1 MTIHE
6 AMQLLNQ
13 NVSQVMVGTQ
23 EASKLIFTCLLVSGN
38 VLLEDVPGTGKT
50 KLAKTI
56 ARSLGIDFKR
66 IQFTPDLLPS
76 DILGINMYHP
86 KDEDFKF
93 KRGPIFSSFILADE
107 INRASPRTQSSL
119 LEAMEE
125 KQVSVDGV
133 TYPLEEPFFVM
144 ATQNPIENTGTY
156 PLPEAQLDRFT
167 MCLSLGYPTMDEEQV
182 MLLLHGQ
189 EDPLDHIVPVL
200 SKEDLSELKL
210 QWQNVYMHEDLYRYL
225 LQIVDHTRH
234 HTSLS
239 LGISPRASLIMV
251 KCVKAYAAIQGRNYV
266 LPDDIQALCIPVFAH
281 RLVSNG
287 FSYQQEG
294 HPRSI
299 LQDILKEVP
308 VPTED
313 FSRG

>member
-1 MTIHE
+1 MTIYE
-6 AMQLLNQ
+6 AIEQLEK
-13 NVSQVMVGTQ
+13 NVSLVMVNAEETC
-23 EASKLIFTCLLVSGN
+23 KLIFTCLLVSGN

-50 KLAKTI
+50 KLAKTM
-56 ARSLGIDFKR
+56 AKSLDIDFKR

-93 KRGPIFSSFILADE
+93 KKGPIFSSFILADE

-133 TYPLEEPFFVM
+133 TYALNEPFFVM

-167 MCLSLGYPTMDEEQV
+167 MCLSLGYPTLDQEQT
-182 MLLLHGQ
+182 MLMLHEH
-189 EDPLDHIVPVL
+189 EDPLEHIQAVL
-200 SKEDLSELKL
+200 SKETLNDLKK
-210 QWQNVYMHEDLYRYL
+210 QWQHVYMHEDLYRYL
-225 LQIVDHTRH
+225 LQIVDCTRH
-234 HTSLS
+234 HASLS

-251 KCVKAYAAIQGRNYV
+251 KCLKAYAAIQGRDHV

-281 RLVSNG
+281 RLVLNG
-287 FSYQQEG
+287 FSYHQAKQ
-294 HPRSI
+294 PQLI
-299 LQDILKEVP
+299 LKDILEEIP

-313 FSRG
+313 FIRG